1 MLNES
6 SMDLSFFLENFYRAN
21 HLPIS
26 CFEGRNLIDRGA
38 HHVQDFNLPMLLV
51 SCLPDDLPPVWYSFT
66 PEYMYF
72 GGVKEEKENR
82 LFFIGPVLMNN
93 CSRKQAEN
101 ILQRIGRKRSDLSS
115 LLRSFSDYANCNAS
129 SLIAHLN
136 LLYYI
141 LNSRKPGHV
150 EILDFHW
157 STVFPSVFD
166 SSVELDGTYEN
177 QLENNLMSCV
187 HHGNVEKINQIMN
200 EYVLF
205 ADHYAELKSTSAI
218 EQQRSYILGANMLA
232 SRAAIEEGID
242 FNLANTLSGH
252 YLDEIM
258 KASSNTDL
266 SLIFADFFRKYTSL
280 VAKLK
285 TMPGQS
291 PLTSRVNSFIL
302 SHLYE
307 KITPSIISAH
317 LNMNCSY
324 LCTQFKANTGKT
336 ISTYIRECKIEEA
349 KRLLECKGPG
359 NAAISELLCFS
370 SQSYFC
376 SVFKKV
382 TGMTP
387 QEYEFSKK

>member
-1 MLNES
+1 
-6 SMDLSFFLENFYRAN
+6 
-21 HLPIS
+21 
-26 CFEGRNLIDRGA
+26 
-38 HHVQDFNLPMLLV
+38 
-51 SCLPDDLPPVWYSFT
+51 
-66 PEYMYF
+66 
-72 GGVKEEKENR
+72 
-82 LFFIGPVLMNN
+82 
-93 CSRKQAEN
+93 
-101 ILQRIGRKRSDLSS
+101 
-115 LLRSFSDYANCNAS
+115 
-129 SLIAHLN
+129 
-136 LLYYI
+136 
-141 LNSRKPGHV
+141 
-150 EILDFHW
+150 
-157 STVFPSVFD
+157 
-166 SSVELDGTYEN
+166 
-177 QLENNLMSCV
+177 
-187 HHGNVEKINQIMN
+187 
-200 EYVLF
+200 
-205 ADHYAELKSTSAI
+205 
-218 EQQRSYILGANMLA
+218 MLA

-266 SLIFADFFRKYTSL
+266 SMIFADFFRKYTSL

-285 TMPGQS
+285 AMPGQS

-317 LNMNCSY
+317 LNVNCSY

-349 KRLLECKGPG
+349 KRLLECKGLG
-359 NAAISELLCFS
+359 NAAIGELLCFS